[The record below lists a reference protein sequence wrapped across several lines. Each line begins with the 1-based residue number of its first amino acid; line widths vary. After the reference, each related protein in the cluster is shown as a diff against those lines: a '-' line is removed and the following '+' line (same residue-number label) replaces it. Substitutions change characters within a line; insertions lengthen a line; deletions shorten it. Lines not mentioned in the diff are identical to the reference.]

1 MKKLENKVSLITG
14 ASAGMGRAMAILFA
28 SEGSKVVAS
37 DINQSGLEKLKKEA
51 EEKGLELT
59 TLVADVSK
67 EEDIK
72 KMVDLA
78 VSSYGSLDVLVNNA
92 GIIDDFKTVGEASND
107 LWDRIIAVNLTGPF
121 KISRAAVHVMEKQ
134 ENGGVIINN
143 SSIGGMFGVRGGA
156 AYVTSKH
163 GLNGLTRNMA
173 ATYGVYG
180 NIRVNAIAPGG
191 VETDIQGT
199 IKDPSELG
207 NKALED
213 KGEMPMGSSED
224 LARVALFLASDDSSF
239 VNGAILTADGGWT
252 TG

>member
-28 SEGSKVVAS
+28 TEGSRVVAT
-37 DINQSGLEKLKKEA
+37 DINSSGLEELKKEA
-51 EEKGLELT
+51 ADKGLELIT
-59 TLVADVSK
+59 QVADISK
-67 EEDIK
+67 EEDIE
-72 KMVDLA
+72 KMIDTS
-78 VSSYGSLDVLVNNA
+78 VSTYGSLDILVNNA
-92 GIIDDFKTVGEASND
+92 GIIDDFKTVGEASNE

-121 KISRAAVHVMEKQ
+121 KASRAAVRIMEKQ
-134 ENGGVIINN
+134 DTGGVIINN

-156 AYVTSKH
+156 AYVASKH

-191 VETDIQGT
+191 VETNIQDT
-199 IKDPSELG
+199 IKEPSELG
-207 NKALED
+207 NKALDD
-213 KGEMPMGSSED
+213 KGEMPMGSSGD
-224 LARVALFLASDDSSF
+224 LARVALFLASDDSAF

-252 TG
+252 AG